1 MKKNS
6 TLIIILFFTSAIN
19 AQNLNLFEKEI
30 FINEGD
36 TLKYRILKP
45 ENFDQNKTYPL
56 HLFLHGAGERG
67 NDNELQLVHGAKLFL
82 NKENRKEFNSWV
94 IFPQCASNDYWA
106 NMSFDLSD
114 KEIKAVLIFCKVINY
129 FF

>member
-45 ENFDQNKTYPL
+45 EKKF
-56 HLFLHGAGERG
+56 
-67 NDNELQLVHGAKLFL
+67 
-82 NKENRKEFNSWV
+82 
-94 IFPQCASNDYWA
+94 
-106 NMSFDLSD
+106 
-114 KEIKAVLIFCKVINY
+114 
-129 FF
+129 